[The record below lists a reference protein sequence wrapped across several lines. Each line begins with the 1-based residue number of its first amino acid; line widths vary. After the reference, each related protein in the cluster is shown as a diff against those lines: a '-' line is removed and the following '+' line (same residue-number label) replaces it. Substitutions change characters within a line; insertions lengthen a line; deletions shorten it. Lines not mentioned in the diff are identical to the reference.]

1 MKFEEDI
8 KYDFCDVLLKPKRS
22 DLSSRKEVNLERTIK
37 FKYSG
42 REWTGVPIMTS
53 NMDTIGTFEMYKVLS
68 RYKMITV
75 FHKFYSIEDFRK
87 LREEIDLDPNYYMI
101 TTGISDNDFTRT
113 CGLINEL
120 NPYFL
125 MIDIANG
132 YSTKFMEFCKNMRS
146 LYPKMTIFAGNIAT
160 GDMVKELLL
169 YSKVDVVKC
178 GIGSGQLC
186 ITRTKTGVG
195 VPQLS
200 VSIECSESANGLNGH
215 IISDGGCNTPG
226 DISKALCGGAHFV
239 MLGGMLGGHL
249 ESGGEL
255 ITENGKQY
263 KMIYGMSSKLAQDKY
278 YGGMNSYRSSEGKV
292 RKILYK
298 GSVEE
303 TIQDILGGLR
313 STGTYIGASRI
324 KDFPKCATFL
334 KVNRVLNTNL
344 DRHENIV

>member
-42 REWTGVPIMTS
+42 REWTGIPIMTS
-53 NMDTIGTFEMYKVLS
+53 NMDTIGTFEMYNVLS

-75 FHKFYSIEDFRK
+75 FHKFYSLEDFNN
-87 LREEIDLDPNYYMI
+87 LNVALDPNYYMI
-101 TTGISDNDFTRT
+101 TTGISENDFTRT
-113 CGLINEL
+113 CELINEL

-146 LYPKMTIFAGNIAT
+146 LYPKLTIFAGNIAT

-239 MLGGMLGGHL
+239 MLGGMLGGHK
-249 ESGGEL
+249 ESGGDL

-263 KMIYGMSSKLAQDKY
+263 KMIYGMSSKFAQDKY

-292 RKILYK
+292 RKLLYK
-298 GSVEE
+298 GSVEG

-313 STGTYIGASRI
+313 STGTYIGASRV

-334 KVNRVLNTNL
+334 KVNRVLNNNL